1 MEADKSKMDV
11 LDLIIS
17 VLKEHERKISG
28 AAEILEQVAK
38 HSLDAEKLNRLEE
51 VIVFKKAGY
60 EEGEVLDVYV
70 PTSRVLEDLDKLLE
84 VIRK

>member
-1 MEADKSKMDV
+1 MEDVKPKMDV
-11 LDLIIS
+11 LDFIITM
-17 VLKEHERKISG
+17 LKEHTEKICG

-38 HSLDAEKLNRLEE
+38 HSLDAEKLNKLEE

-60 EEGEVLDVYV
+60 EEGEVIDIHV
-70 PTSRVLEDLDKLLE
+70 PTSRILEDLDKLLE